1 MSSSN
6 TDHHPEEIEIIQH
19 HPIIP
24 QQNQQPPYHHDP
36 IHHHHHELS
45 SEHEHSMNHE
55 DEEDESH
62 RYYGGM
68 MMGIRLNN
76 RSSELEKKPFLMMN
90 IESSMP
96 SDQTIISP
104 LATIA
109 PKVTQ
114 LSADSQ
120 NFFDKLEDKRV
131 SMSPLDSLYD
141 SKFGF
146 IILNGAKYCMRIFGL
161 FMVMVA
167 VVLLSLNFYFY
178 FTVTLPMMNT
188 KMWTYTFHLLL
199 GLYFVLSISFNYIQC
214 VRVSPGV
221 TPKDWVDSLD
231 NVEAFRNDTK
241 SVPGKNWSKWCGRCQ
256 QPKPIRAHH
265 CHICDVCV
273 LRMDHHC
280 PWLNNCVGLQNH
292 KYFVGFIGFLAFAA
306 LYNFGMISLGVFG
319 FYTPDPILYATWSGW
334 LTFVMVLSGS
344 LGLTM
349 TTFTG
354 WHVYLV
360 LTNQTTIEFQF
371 NKMKSVRSKV
381 SGSENPYNIGIK
393 NNIQQVYGLAA
404 PEDSIFSW
412 IKLLLL
418 PNLQKSP
425 VDGVNYPT
433 NQPKGGENV

>member
-1 MSSSN
+1 
-6 TDHHPEEIEIIQH
+6 
-19 HPIIP
+19 
-24 QQNQQPPYHHDP
+24 
-36 IHHHHHELS
+36 
-45 SEHEHSMNHE
+45 
-55 DEEDESH
+55 
-62 RYYGGM
+62 
-68 MMGIRLNN
+68 MGNRLNN
-76 RSSELEKKPFLMMN
+76 RSSEFEKKPLLMN
-90 IESSMP
+90 SDSSQP
-96 SDQTIISP
+96 SDQTITSP
-104 LATIA
+104 LAGIGN
-109 PKVTQ
+109 KVTQ
-114 LSADSQ
+114 LSVDSQ

-146 IILNGAKYCMRIFGL
+146 IVLKGAKYCMRIFGL

-178 FTVTLPMMNT
+178 FAVTLPMMNT
-188 KMWTYTFHLLL
+188 QMWTYTFHLLL
-199 GLYFVLSISFNYIQC
+199 GLYIALSISFNYVQC

-221 TPKDWVDSLD
+221 TPKEWVDSLD
-231 NVEAFRNDTK
+231 NVETFRNDTK

-292 KYFVGFIGFLAFAA
+292 KYFVGFIGFLALAA
-306 LYNFGMISLGVFG
+306 LYNFVMISLGVFG

-371 NKMKSVRSKV
+371 NKMKAVRSK
-381 SGSENPYNIGIK
+381 SGGSDNPYNIGMK
-393 NNIQQVYGLAA
+393 SNIQQVYGLAT
-404 PEDSIFSW
+404 PEDSVLGW
-412 IKLLLL
+412 AKLLML

-425 VDGVNYPT
+425 VDGINYPT